1 MSDPATFDLATF
13 LDDERRRSDSAL
25 ARAMDRLQG
34 FLPTD
39 EGAAVRHAVLM
50 GGKRLRPI
58 LCVAAY
64 RACGGAGDD
73 AAHDLGAALEMIH
86 AYSLMHDD
94 LPCMDDAD
102 LRRGRPAPH
111 KVFGEATVMRAG
123 AALIPAAGLQAW
135 WASQSMGCSGEIGA
149 KIVNELMRAAG
160 GGGMVGG
167 QILDL
172 VGEGRSLSESEL
184 AALHRKKTGALLTAS
199 LRIGGL
205 AGKADAMALEALT
218 TYGRGVGLA
227 FQIADDILDATASA
241 ETLGKNPSD
250 AALAK
255 STYVTLYGL
264 DGAQRRAR
272 AEADGAVSALER
284 AGLESPALEALGH
297 YVVERTH

>member
-13 LDDERRRSDSAL
+13 LDEERRRADHAL
-25 ARAMDRLQG
+25 ARAMDRLDG
-34 FLPTD
+34 VLPAD
-39 EGAAVRHAVLM
+39 EGAAVRHAVLT

-58 LCVAAY
+58 LCVAAH
-64 RACGGAGDD
+64 RACGGSGGDAG
-73 AAHDLGAALEMIH
+73 HDLGAALEMIH

-102 LRRGRPAPH
+102 LRRGRPTPH
-111 KVFGEATVMRAG
+111 KVFGEATAMRAG

-135 WASQSMGCSGEIGA
+135 RASQSMGCGDEISA
-149 KIVNELMRAAG
+149 QVVAELMRAAG

-167 QILDL
+167 QVLDL
-172 VGEGRSLSESEL
+172 VGEGRSLSATEL

-205 AGKADAMALEALT
+205 AGRADTMSLEALT

-227 FQIADDILDATASA
+227 FQIADDILDATSSA

-264 DGAQRRAR
+264 DEAERRAQ
-272 AEADGAVSALER
+272 AEARAAVAALER
-284 AGLESPALEALGH
+284 AGLESPALEALGQ